1 MDNIMKILLVRHGET
16 DWNVAQR
23 IQGSTDTPLNET
35 GIMQA
40 QKLAEELA
48 KRETPIIGV
57 YTSKLERA
65 AKTAECVAEKLGKE
79 CIVLPGLEEINFG
92 LWEGITWEQVA
103 EQFPEEYQIW
113 RQNRRYEHP
122 PKGESYQELV
132 ERVVAALQ
140 KLLKELKAGNC
151 PDTETAAD
159 EGNVPVNGDIV
170 VVTHSAD
177 IMSLMSFVND
187 TPFHEM
193 VKRYRTKNTAIV
205 EIEAE
210 VIEGLEL

>member
-1 MDNIMKILLVRHGET
+1 MKIFLVRHGET

-23 IQGSTDTPLNET
+23 IQGSTDTPLNEN

-40 QKLAEELA
+40 RKLAEELA

-65 AKTAECVAEKLGKE
+65 AKTAECVANKLGKE

-92 LWEGITWEQVA
+92 LWEGITWEQVK
-103 EQFPEEYQIW
+103 ERFPAEYQTW
-113 RQNRRYEHP
+113 RRNRRYEHP

-140 KLLKELKAGNC
+140 KLIKELKSGNRT
-151 PDTETAAD
+151 DSETGQMMD
-159 EGNVPVNGDIV
+159 KGMDVMEGDIV

-177 IMSLMSFVND
+177 IMSLMSFIND

-193 VKRYRTKNTAIV
+193 VKRYKTGNTAVI
-205 EIEAE
+205 EIESE
-210 VIEGLEL
+210 VIEQLQI

>member
-1 MDNIMKILLVRHGET
+1 MKILLVRHGET

-35 GIMQA
+35 GIQQA
-40 QKLAEELA
+40 KRLAEELG

-65 AKTAECVAEKLGKE
+65 AKTAEFVAKKLGKE
-79 CIVLPGLEEINFG
+79 CIILPGLEEINFG
-92 LWEGITWEQVA
+92 LWEGITWEQV
-103 EQFPEEYQIW
+103 EERFPAEYQTW
-113 RQNRRYEHP
+113 HQNRRYEHP

-140 KLLKELKAGNC
+140 KLIKELKNGNQTDKETG
-151 PDTETAAD
+151 DTTNRTDVRE
-159 EGNVPVNGDIV
+159 GDIV

-177 IMSLMSFVND
+177 IMSLMSFIND

-193 VKRYRTKNTAIV
+193 VKRYKTGNTAVI

-210 VIEGLEL
+210 VIKRLKI

>member
-1 MDNIMKILLVRHGET
+1 MKILLVRHGET

-40 QKLAEELA
+40 RKLAEELA

-57 YTSKLERA
+57 YTSRLERA

-92 LWEGITWEQVA
+92 LWEGITWEQVE
-103 EQFPEEYQIW
+103 EQFPEEFQTW

-140 KLLKELKAGNC
+140 KLIKELKSGKS
-151 PDTETAAD
+151 AD
-159 EGNVPVNGDIV
+159 RESAEIRTSENGFAEGDIV

-177 IMSLMSFVND
+177 IMSLMSFIHD

-193 VKRYRTKNTAIV
+193 VKRYKTKNTAVV

-210 VIEGLEL
+210 VIEGLKI

>member
-1 MDNIMKILLVRHGET
+1 MKILLVRHGET

-23 IQGSTDTPLNET
+23 IQGSTDTPLNEN
-35 GIMQA
+35 GMAQA
-40 QKLAEELA
+40 RKLAEELA
-48 KRETPIIGV
+48 KRETPIVGV
-57 YTSKLERA
+57 YTSKLKRA
-65 AKTAECVAEKLGKE
+65 AKTAESVAKKLGKE

-92 LWEGITWEQVA
+92 LWEGITWEQVE
-103 EQFPEEYQIW
+103 EQFPKEYQTW

-140 KLLKELKAGNC
+140 KLIKELKSEKQADMENSETEKAGNA
-151 PDTETAAD
+151 PAS
-159 EGNVPVNGDIV
+159 GDIV

-177 IMSLMSFVND
+177 IMSLMSFIHD

-193 VKRYRTKNTAIV
+193 VKRYRTGNTAIV

-210 VIEGLEL
+210 VIEGLKI

>member
-1 MDNIMKILLVRHGET
+1 MKILLVRHGET

-40 QKLAEELA
+40 RKLAEELA

-57 YTSKLERA
+57 YTSRLERA
-65 AKTAECVAEKLGKE
+65 AKTAECVAEKIGKE

-92 LWEGITWEQVA
+92 LWEGITWEQVE
-103 EQFPEEYQIW
+103 EQFPEEFQTW

-140 KLLKELKAGNC
+140 KLIKELKSGKS
-151 PDTETAAD
+151 AD
-159 EGNVPVNGDIV
+159 GESAEIRTLENDFAEGDIV

-177 IMSLMSFVND
+177 IMSLMSFIHD

-193 VKRYRTKNTAIV
+193 VKRYKTKNTAVV

-210 VIEGLEL
+210 VIEGLKI

>member
-132 ERVVAALQ
+132 ERIVLAVQ
-140 KLLKELKAGNC
+140 KLLKELKSGSC
-151 PDTETAAD
+151 SDTETAVN
-159 EGNVPVNGDIV
+159 EGNVPISGDIV

>member
-1 MDNIMKILLVRHGET
+1 MKILLVRHGET

-23 IQGSTDTPLNET
+23 IQGSTDTPLNEN
-35 GIMQA
+35 GIEQA
-40 QKLAEELA
+40 RKLSEELA

-65 AKTAECVAEKLGKE
+65 AKTAECVAKKLGKE

-92 LWEGITWEQVA
+92 LWEGITWEQVE
-103 EQFPEEYQIW
+103 EQFPEEYQTW
-113 RQNRRYEHP
+113 HQNRRYEHP

-140 KLLKELKAGNC
+140 KLIKELKS
-151 PDTETAAD
+151 EKRAD
-159 EGNVPVNGDIV
+159 MKNSEAVKEGNAQVNGDIV

-177 IMSLMSFVND
+177 IMSLMSFIND

-193 VKRYRTKNTAIV
+193 VKRYRTGNTAVV
-205 EIEAE
+205 EIESE
-210 VIEGLEL
+210 VIEQLQI

>member
-1 MDNIMKILLVRHGET
+1 MKVLLVRHGET

-23 IQGSTDTPLNET
+23 IQGSTDTQLNET
-35 GIMQA
+35 GMLQA
-40 QKLAEELA
+40 QKLAEALTE
-48 KRETPIIGV
+48 RDTPIIGV
-57 YTSKLERA
+57 YTSKLKRA
-65 AKTAECVAEKLGKE
+65 AKTAECVAQKLGKE
-79 CIVLPGLEEINFG
+79 CVILPGLEEINFG
-92 LWEGITWEQVA
+92 LWEGITWEQVR

-140 KLLKELKAGNC
+140 TVIREQKAG
-151 PDTETAAD
+151 DMRATGEQS
-159 EGNVPVNGDIV
+159 GNASDFGDIV

-177 IMSLMSFVND
+177 IMSLLSFIYD

-193 VKRYRTKNTAIV
+193 VKRYRTGNTEVV

-210 VIEGLEL
+210 VIEGLKL

>member
-1 MDNIMKILLVRHGET
+1 MKILLVRHGET

-35 GIMQA
+35 GIQQA
-40 QKLAEELA
+40 KRLAEELG

-65 AKTAECVAEKLGKE
+65 AKTAEFVAKKLGKE
-79 CIVLPGLEEINFG
+79 CIILPGLEEINFG
-92 LWEGITWEQVA
+92 LWEGITWEQV
-103 EQFPEEYQIW
+103 EERFPAEYQTW
-113 RQNRRYEHP
+113 HQNRRYEHP

-140 KLLKELKAGNC
+140 KLIKELKNGNQTDKETG
-151 PDTETAAD
+151 DTTNRTDVRE
-159 EGNVPVNGDIV
+159 GDIV

-177 IMSLMSFVND
+177 IMSLMSFIND
-187 TPFHEM
+187 PPFHEM
-193 VKRYRTKNTAIV
+193 VKRYKTGNTAVI

-210 VIEGLEL
+210 VIKRLKI

>member
-1 MDNIMKILLVRHGET
+1 MKILLVRHGET
-16 DWNVAQR
+16 DWNVAKR

-35 GIMQA
+35 GIEQA
-40 QKLAEELA
+40 KRLAEELA

-65 AKTAECVAEKLGKE
+65 AKTAEYVAEKIGKE

-92 LWEGITWEQVA
+92 LWEGITWEQVE
-103 EQFPEEYQIW
+103 EQFPVEYQTW
-113 RQNRRYEHP
+113 RQNRRYGHP

-132 ERVVAALQ
+132 ERVVVALQ
-140 KLLKELKAGNC
+140 KVIKELKTDNLAN
-151 PDTETAAD
+151 
-159 EGNVPVNGDIV
+159 NQNNSVKGDIV

-177 IMSLMSFVND
+177 IMALMSFIND

-193 VKRYRTKNTAIV
+193 VKRYKTANTAIV

-210 VIEGLEL
+210 TIENLII

>member
-1 MDNIMKILLVRHGET
+1 MKILLVRHGET

-65 AKTAECVAEKLGKE
+65 AKTAECVAKKLGKE

-92 LWEGITWEQVA
+92 LWEGITWEQVE
-103 EQFPEEYQIW
+103 EQFPVEFQTW

-132 ERVVAALQ
+132 ERVVTALQ
-140 KLLKELKAGNC
+140 KLIKELKSGNQVNNEAGEI
-151 PDTETAAD
+151 TVSKAD
-159 EGNVPVNGDIV
+159 LMDGDIV
-170 VVTHSAD
+170 AVTHSAD
-177 IMSLMSFVND
+177 IMSLMSFIND

-193 VKRYRTKNTAIV
+193 VKRYRTGNTAVV
-205 EIEAE
+205 EIEAD
-210 VIEGLEL
+210 VIEGLKL

>member
-1 MDNIMKILLVRHGET
+1 MKILLVRHGET

-40 QKLAEELA
+40 RKLAEELA

-65 AKTAECVAEKLGKE
+65 AKTAECVAEKIGKE

-92 LWEGITWEQVA
+92 LWEGITWEQVE
-103 EQFPEEYQIW
+103 EQFPEEFQTW

-140 KLLKELKAGNC
+140 KLIKELKSGKS
-151 PDTETAAD
+151 AD
-159 EGNVPVNGDIV
+159 GESAEIRTLENDFAEGDIV

-177 IMSLMSFVND
+177 IMSLMSFIHD

-193 VKRYRTKNTAIV
+193 VKRYKTKNTAVV

-210 VIEGLEL
+210 VIEGLKI